1 MPNENKSLTVPPAN
15 EPSSSRVERSGY
27 GYSGG
32 YNSGYS
38 GYSGYYGTQE
48 ADSSDAQTPLSH
60 YLWIIRRRKWPLL
73 IFVVFAVAATII
85 VSSRLTPYYE
95 STATLDV
102 DRMVPTA
109 VIGQESSARAS
120 SNNDSDLF
128 LSTQVKLIMSDSVL
142 RPVALKM
149 KIPIPTARR
158 DAPVS
163 FPYLTVTRPTRTYLL
178 QISYRSPDPRFAA
191 DVANAIAESYQ
202 NHSYEIRFKTA
213 SGLSTFMSKQLEEL
227 QAKMERSSLALAQ
240 FQKELNV
247 INPDDKT
254 SILTARLLELN
265 KDYTDA
271 QTDRFKKEVA
281 AKAVKNG
288 SIESLEVSAQGEQIR
303 RLAEKIAEADQRFAD
318 VKTHYGPSHPEYKRA
333 ASNQAE
339 LQRQLELMK
348 ADVAQRVELEY
359 KEAENREQTLK
370 QAVDETKSEFD
381 SQNGKAFEYANL
393 KRDADAD
400 RKLYEELTRK
410 IQEAGI
416 NAGFQDSSIRLADP
430 ARPAVKPVFPKIQ
443 TNAMIAFMA
452 SALLGIVVVFV
463 SDGMDHTLRDPETI
477 ARHLQTEVLGSLPVV
492 KAWRGHLPGKNN
504 EGSQPREL
512 FGLSKGLASSYEE
525 AIRTLRDSILL
536 PSADRRPRTL
546 LMTSATP
553 REGKSTTAVHL
564 AVVHSQQKRK
574 TLLIDADLRRPSIY
588 QYLAVSN
595 EKGLSNVVNGDMD
608 WHDALQTPESLPWLT
623 VLPAGPASRRA
634 ADGLGTTLKD
644 LFASAVKEYDLIIC
658 DAPPLLGFAESLQIA
673 KLVDGVVVVALA
685 GQTERN
691 AVLSVLTNLRRLKAN
706 IIGLALNEVRADMSE
721 RYYYYG
727 YYGKYY
733 SRYYKPLKD

>member
-1 MPNENKSLTVPPAN
+1 MPNENKSLTVPPAGDA
-15 EPSSSRVERSGY
+15 SSSRVERSGYSY

-32 YNSGYS
+32 YNSGYA
-38 GYSGYYGTQE
+38 GYYGSQE
-48 ADSSDAQTPLSH
+48 SDSSDSQTPLSH

-109 VIGQESSARAS
+109 VIGQEASVRAS

-149 KIPIPTARR
+149 KIPIPTERR

-163 FPYLTVTRPTRTYLL
+163 LPYLTVTRPTRTYLL

-202 NHSYEIRFKTA
+202 NHSFEIRFKTA
-213 SGLSTFMSKQLEEL
+213 SGLSTFMTKQLEEL

-254 SILTARLLELN
+254 SILSARLMELN

-281 AKAVKNG
+281 AKSVRTG

-303 RLAEKIAEADQRFAD
+303 KLADKIAEADQKFAE
-318 VKTHYGPSHPEYKRA
+318 VKTHYGASHPEYKKA
-333 ASNQAE
+333 ATNQAE
-339 LQRQLELMK
+339 LQKQLEAMK
-348 ADVAQRVELEY
+348 ADIAQRVELEY
-359 KEAENREQTLK
+359 KEAANREQTLK
-370 QAVDETKSEFD
+370 QAVDETKAEFD

-430 ARPAVKPVFPKIQ
+430 ARPAVKPVFPRVR
-443 TNAMIAFMA
+443 TNAVIAFAA
-452 SALLGIVVVFV
+452 SALLGIVVVFI
-463 SDGMDHTLRDPETI
+463 SDGLDHTLRDPETI

-492 KAWRGHLPGKNN
+492 KAWRGHLPGKT
-504 EGSQPREL
+504 EGAQPREL

-588 QYLAVSN
+588 QYLGVSN
-595 EKGLSNVVNGDMD
+595 DKGLSNVVNGDME
-608 WHDALQTPESLPWLT
+608 WRDALQNTEALPWLT

-691 AVLSVLTNLRRLKAN
+691 AVASVLTNLRRLKAN
-706 IIGLALNEVRADMSE
+706 VIGLALNEVRADMSE

>member
-1 MPNENKSLTVPPAN
+1 MPNENKSLTVPPASDG
-15 EPSSSRVERSGY
+15 SSSRVERSGYSY

-38 GYSGYYGTQE
+38 GYYGSQE
-48 ADSSDAQTPLSH
+48 SETSDSQTPLSH
-60 YLWIIRRRKWPLL
+60 YLWIVRRRKWPLL
-73 IFVVFAVAATII
+73 IFVVFAVASTII
-85 VSSRLTPYYE
+85 VTSRMTPYYE

-102 DRMVPTA
+102 DRMIPTA
-109 VIGQESSARAS
+109 VIGQESSTRAS
-120 SNNDSDLF
+120 SNNDSELF
-128 LSTQVKLIMSDSVL
+128 LSTQVKLIQSDSVL
-142 RPVALKM
+142 RPVALKL
-149 KIPIPTARR
+149 KIPIPVSRR
-158 DAPVS
+158 EAPVS
-163 FPYLTVTRPTRTYLL
+163 LPYLTITRPTRTYLL

-191 DVANAIAESYQ
+191 EVANAVAESYQ
-202 NHSYEIRFKTA
+202 NHSYEIRFKA
-213 SGLSTFMSKQLEEL
+213 ANGLSTFMSRQLEEL

-254 SILTARLLELN
+254 SILTARLLQLN

-281 AKAVKNG
+281 AKSVRNG

-303 RLAEKIAEADQRFAD
+303 KLADKIAEADQRFVE
-318 VKTHYGPSHPEYKRA
+318 VKTHYGPSHPEYKKA
-333 ASNQAE
+333 ANNQAE
-339 LQRQLELMK
+339 LQRQLVAMR
-348 ADVAQRVELEY
+348 ADISSRVELEF
-359 KEAENREQTLK
+359 KEAANREQTLK
-370 QAVDETKSEFD
+370 QAVDDTKTEFD

-430 ARPAVKPVFPKIQ
+430 ARPASNPIFPRVR
-443 TNAMIAFMA
+443 TNAMIAFVA
-452 SALLGIVVVFV
+452 SLLLGIVVVFI
-463 SDGMDHTLRDPETI
+463 SDSMDHTLRDPEAI

-492 KAWRGHLPGKNN
+492 KAWRGHLPGKN
-504 EGSQPREL
+504 EGNQPREL

-536 PSADRRPRTL
+536 PSAERRPRTL

-588 QYLAVSN
+588 QYLGVSN
-595 EKGLSNVVNGDMD
+595 DKGLSNVVNGDME
-608 WHDALQTPESLPWLT
+608 WRDALQSSEALPWLT

-691 AVLSVLTNLRRLKAN
+691 AVASVLTNLRRLKAN
-706 IIGLALNEVRADMSE
+706 VIGLALNEVRADMSE

-733 SRYYKPLKD
+733 SRYYKPLAD

>member
-1 MPNENKSLTVPPAN
+1 MPNENKSLTVPPASDA
-15 EPSSSRVERSGY
+15 SSSRVERSGY
-27 GYSGG
+27 SYGYSGG
-32 YNSGYS
+32 YNSS
-38 GYSGYYGTQE
+38 GYGYYGSQ
-48 ADSSDAQTPLSH
+48 DSDGADAQTPLSH

-109 VIGQESSARAS
+109 VIGQEASVRAS

-149 KIPIPTARR
+149 KIPIPPAGR

-163 FPYLTVTRPTRTYLL
+163 LPYLAVTRPARTYLL

-202 NHSYEIRFKTA
+202 NHSFEIRFKTA
-213 SGLSTFMSKQLEEL
+213 SGLSTFMTKQLEEL

-281 AKAVKNG
+281 AKSVRTG

-303 RLAEKIAEADQRFAD
+303 RLVDKIAEADQKFAE
-318 VKTHYGPSHPEYKRA
+318 VRTHYGPSHPEYKKA
-333 ASNQAE
+333 VSNQAE
-339 LQRQLELMK
+339 LQKQLEAMK
-348 ADVAQRVELEY
+348 ADIAQRVELEY
-359 KEAENREQTLK
+359 KEAANREQTLK
-370 QAVDETKSEFD
+370 QAVDETKAEFD

-430 ARPAVKPVFPKIQ
+430 ARPAVKPVFPRIR
-443 TNAMIAFMA
+443 TNAMIAFVA
-452 SALLGIVVVFV
+452 SALLGIVVVFI

-492 KAWRGHLPGKNN
+492 KAWRGHLPGKT
-504 EGSQPREL
+504 EGTQPREL

-588 QYLAVSN
+588 QYLGVSN
-595 EKGLSNVVNGDMD
+595 DKGLSNVVNGDME
-608 WHDALQTPESLPWLT
+608 WRDALQNTEALPWLT

-691 AVLSVLTNLRRLKAN
+691 AVASVLTNLRRLKAN
-706 IIGLALNEVRADMSE
+706 VIGLALNEVRADMSE

>member
-1 MPNENKSLTVPPAN
+1 MPNENKSLTVPPGSDA
-15 EPSSSRVERSGY
+15 SQSRVERSGYSY

-38 GYSGYYGTQE
+38 GYYGSQE
-48 ADSSDAQTPLSH
+48 AETSDSQTPLSH

-73 IFVVFAVAATII
+73 IFVVFAVAATIV

-120 SNNDSDLF
+120 SNTDSELF
-128 LSTQVKLIMSDSVL
+128 LSTQVKLIQSDSVL
-142 RPVALKM
+142 RPVALKL
-149 KIPIPTARR
+149 KIPIPASRR
-158 DAPVS
+158 EAPVTL
-163 FPYLTVTRPTRTYLL
+163 PYLTIARPTRTYLL

-191 DVANAIAESYQ
+191 EVANAVAESYQ
-202 NHSYEIRFKTA
+202 NHSYEIRFKAA
-213 SGLSTFMSKQLEEL
+213 SGLSTFMSRQLEEL

-247 INPDDKT
+247 INPDDRT
-254 SILTARLLELN
+254 SILSARLLQLN
-265 KDYTDA
+265 KEYTDA
-271 QTDRFKKEVA
+271 QTDRVKKEVA
-281 AKAVKNG
+281 AKSVRTG

-303 RLAEKIAEADQRFAD
+303 KLADKIAEADQRFAE
-318 VKTHYGPSHPEYKRA
+318 VKTHYGPSHPEYKTA
-333 ASNQAE
+333 ASKQAE

-348 ADVAQRVELEY
+348 ADIAQRVELEY
-359 KEAENREQTLK
+359 KEAANREQTLK
-370 QAVDETKSEFD
+370 QAVDETKGEFD

-430 ARPAVKPVFPKIQ
+430 ARPAVKPVFPKVR
-443 TNAMIAFMA
+443 TNAMIAFAA
-452 SALLGIVVVFV
+452 SLLLGIVVVFV
-463 SDGMDHTLRDPETI
+463 SDSMDHTLRDPEQIT
-477 ARHLQTEVLGSLPVV
+477 RQLQTEVLGSLPVV
-492 KAWRGHLPGKNN
+492 KAWRGHLPGKGTN
-504 EGSQPREL
+504 GMQPREL

-536 PSADRRPRTL
+536 PSAERRPRTL
-546 LMTSATP
+546 LLTSATP

-588 QYLAVSN
+588 QYLGVSN
-595 EKGLSNVVNGDMD
+595 DRGLSNVVNGEVEWRDV
-608 WHDALQTPESLPWLT
+608 LQTSESLPWLT

-634 ADGLGTTLKD
+634 ADGLGTTLKE
-644 LFASAVKEYDLIIC
+644 LFASAVKEYDLIVC

-691 AVLSVLTNLRRLKAN
+691 AVVSVLTNLRRLKAN
-706 IIGLALNEVRADMSE
+706 IIGLALNEVRADMGE

>member
-1 MPNENKSLTVPPAN
+1 
-15 EPSSSRVERSGY
+15 
-27 GYSGG
+27 
-32 YNSGYS
+32 
-38 GYSGYYGTQE
+38 
-48 ADSSDAQTPLSH
+48 
-60 YLWIIRRRKWPLL
+60 
-73 IFVVFAVAATII
+73 
-85 VSSRLTPYYE
+85 
-95 STATLDV
+95 
-102 DRMVPTA
+102 
-109 VIGQESSARAS
+109 
-120 SNNDSDLF
+120 
-128 LSTQVKLIMSDSVL
+128 
-142 RPVALKM
+142 VALKL
-149 KIPIPTARR
+149 KIPIPPKRR
-158 DAPVS
+158 EAPVS
-163 FPYLTVTRPTRTYLL
+163 LPYLTITRPTRTYLL

-191 DVANAIAESYQ
+191 EVANAVAESYQ
-202 NHSYEIRFKTA
+202 NHSYEIRFKAT

-254 SILTARLLELN
+254 SILSARLLQLN

-281 AKAVKNG
+281 AKSVRNG

-303 RLAEKIAEADQRFAD
+303 KLADKIAETDQKFAE
-318 VKTHYGPSHPEYKRA
+318 VKTHYGPSHPEYKKA
-333 ASNQAE
+333 ASNQVE
-339 LQRQLELMK
+339 LQRQLEAMREDI
-348 ADVAQRVELEY
+348 ASRVELEFR
-359 KEAENREQTLK
+359 EAVNREQTLK
-370 QAVDETKSEFD
+370 QAVDETKAEFD

-430 ARPAVKPVFPKIQ
+430 ARPAVNPVFPRIR
-443 TNAMIAFMA
+443 TNAMIAFLV
-452 SALLGIVVVFV
+452 SLVLGVVVVFI
-463 SDGMDHTLRDPETI
+463 SDSMDHTLRDPEVI
-477 ARHLQTEVLGSLPVV
+477 SRHLQTEVLGSLPVV
-492 KAWRGHLPGKNN
+492 KAWRGHLPGKN
-504 EGSQPREL
+504 GDGTQPREL

-536 PSADRRPRTL
+536 PSAERRPRTL

-588 QYLAVSN
+588 QYLGVPN
-595 EKGLSNVVNGDMD
+595 DRGLSNVVNGEME
-608 WHDALQTPESLPWLT
+608 WRDALQPSEGLPWLT

-691 AVLSVLTNLRRLKAN
+691 AVASVLTNLRRLKAN
-706 IIGLALNEVRADMSE
+706 VIGLALNEVRADMSE